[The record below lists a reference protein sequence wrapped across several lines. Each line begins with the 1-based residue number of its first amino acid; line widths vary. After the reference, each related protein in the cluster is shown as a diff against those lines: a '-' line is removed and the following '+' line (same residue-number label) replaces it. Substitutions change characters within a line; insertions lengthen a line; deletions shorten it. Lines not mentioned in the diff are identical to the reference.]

1 MISNA
6 IMTCL
11 CSPVDLVIN
20 LRQISFAPELFTD
33 PRKVSLKGNIFGKCP
48 NEPVIKRM
56 VKHCSELVPGHGG
69 LGIHHLE
76 APGVPDK
83 LLHPP
88 ETLVGVKPLLTGNSV
103 HADINKHLV
112 PVRGG
117 SQHPSLVLDIKCCS

>member
-1 MISNA
+1 
-6 IMTCL
+6 MTCL
-11 CSPVDLVIN
+11 CFPVDLVIN

-33 PRKVSLKGNIFGKCP
+33 PENVLKNEYFGIILYK
-48 NEPVIKRM
+48 PVVKRV

-83 LLHPP
+83 FLHPP
-88 ETLVGVKPLLTGNSV
+88 ETLVGVKPLLAGNSV
-103 HADINKHLV
+103 HADIHKHLV

-117 SQHPSLVLDIKCCS
+117 SQHPSLQNIKI